1 MPLLADEWWHI
12 YFIYF
17 IYQKK
22 IEVFLYLQMLSKK
35 LPTDIVN
42 KAKAILP
49 KPNRQS
55 CV

>member
-12 YFIYF
+12 YFMH
-17 IYQKK
+17 KK
-22 IEVFLYLQMLSKK
+22 KTEVFLYLQMLSKK